1 MGDMIMDIWRFLNF
15 SKILGIV
22 TALVLLL
29 PAMTLQAGEYTSG
42 WAVFSEDD
50 IQGGFNDDRWSTN
63 KEVLCGH
70 DDSTGAAVTCPGG
83 GPQPYDVTKPGTAR
97 LYPIDSAFGFNVLDF
112 VGATQKVLGDGV
124 WGEGW
129 AGNYTPDASCS
140 GSSAKLGTDHLGQEV
155 TECTDTAE
163 WPLVTG
169 GLMISS
175 TPTPAFK
182 TPAGLGTWCAGL
194 GGATV
199 KCDSEHFTV
208 MEHVLTCHETVPY
221 LYADGS
227 APDGVQGDLGDGV
240 DCSQTKLDNELF
252 HIEGGVI
259 QLDEPLVPGA
269 DGSPNLEPNE
279 LTTRDD
285 IAASVDYSMT
295 KKDDGK
301 PLYRWG
307 NVMKRPTDVR
317 VYKSIPLPAA
327 WKNGEVYNVTKAE
340 LKIRHWIS
348 NSPNDQV
355 RAEDMENEGASGVP
369 PEYTVV
375 GDDWYAANNCYES
388 DGDPIV
394 AGTTLY
400 KDHSQTYYDPNSA
413 DNPGVSG
420 NPIAFSE
427 DLVEGFT
434 NAWYTSLDREPFE
447 WWYVNDDNGRY
458 RSFLSSEQAEASGE
472 NLTLQSGPRWR
483 LKAPKFGQDNPGVEI
498 GVDNTDVVPSGVPGC
513 QEQPL
518 QSKDKKYSRG
528 DLTTTVLNLLDW
540 DPVDGPDPLATT
552 AGWIDARANVNAIL
566 GDGDGGEIPETEATG
581 ISVNGAPLTEDFD
594 LVVYVKGDQKET
606 VIYDVQLH
614 VEWDD
619 TPVATVSTI
628 EGVGDF
634 NPVSTDDLLLR
645 SGTALSFMEANG
657 ATNSIRTL
665 DLNWTVEGVGDF
677 NGDNSADVLV
687 RDGTNVS
694 YVNADGSPAFIRTL
708 GTNWEIVGVGDF
720 DGDSAS
726 DVLVRDGTTVSYF
739 TAGNVSTYIRSLGA
753 DWSIV
758 AVGNFTGDA
767 ASEIMVRNG
776 TKIAYFTTA
785 NVTTFVRSLDLD
797 WSIEGVGNFDG
808 LTTDDVLVRNGAN
821 VSYFDATGAAS
832 WIANLDAEWVIEGV
846 GNLGG
851 DAVSEIVIRNGAG
864 IGAEVE
870 YMDVNGATTSI
881 TSSL

>member
-1 MGDMIMDIWRFLNF
+1 MDIWRFKKF
-15 SKILGIV
+15 PKIFGIV
-22 TALVLLL
+22 TVLLL
-29 PAMTLQAGEYTSG
+29 WLPAMSLQAATQSHSFKH
-42 WAVFSEDD
+42 VFSIDD
-50 IQGGFNDDRWSTN
+50 VQGSFNDDRYQDN
-63 KEVLCGH
+63 PDILCDAPG
-70 DDSTGAAVTCPGG
+70 SPACPGDTPPLVS
-83 GPQPYDVTKPGTAR
+83 GPNT
-97 LYPIDSAFGFNVLDF
+97 LYPIDSVFGFEVVDF
-112 VGATQKVLGDGV
+112 VGAAQKTLDGIYT
-124 WGEGW
+124 EGY
-129 AGNYTPDASCS
+129 AGNYTVGS
-140 GSSAKLGTDHLGQEV
+140 GGATGVDQFGNPVDES
-155 TECTDTAE
+155 TDTAA
-163 WPLVTG
+163 WPALTG
-169 GLMISS
+169 GLMVSS
-175 TPTPAFK
+175 PETAVFK
-182 TPAGLGTWCAGL
+182 TPAKLGTWCAGL

-199 KCDSEHFTV
+199 KCDSEHFVV
-208 MEHVLTCHETVPY
+208 MEHALSCHETIPY
-221 LYADGS
+221 LYADENGTQLDLVDPETS
-227 APDGVQGDLGDGV
+227 AVVANCADA
-240 DCSQTKLDNELF
+240 KLDNQLYVVENGAVSGTPL
-252 HIEGGVI
+252 GNDNGVPDLI
-259 QLDEPLVPGA
+259 
-269 DGSPNLEPNE
+269 PNE
-279 LTTRDD
+279 SSVRKD
-285 IAASVDYSMT
+285 IAVSDDYSMT

-307 NVMKRPTDVR
+307 NVMKRPTDIR
-317 VYKSIPLPAA
+317 VYAKLDLPAE
-327 WKNGEVYNVTKAE
+327 WKQGNVYNVTKAE
-340 LKIRHWIS
+340 LRVRHWIT
-348 NSPNDQV
+348 NSPNDQI
-355 RAEDMENEGASGVP
+355 RAEDMENEGASGVI
-369 PEYTVV
+369 PEYVV
-375 GDDWYAANNCYES
+375 DGNGDWRAARDCWES
-388 DGDPIV
+388 DGDPV
-394 AGTTLY
+394 DGSSGTLTDRTLY
-400 KDHSQTYYDPNSA
+400 RDVAQTYYDPTA
-413 DNPGVSG
+413 DNPGSTG
-420 NPIAFSE
+420 DPIAFSE
-427 DLVEGFT
+427 DLNEGFT
-434 NAWYTSLDREPFE
+434 NAWYTTLDREPFE
-447 WWYVNDDNGRY
+447 WWYKNASGEY
-458 RSFLSSEQAEASGE
+458 RSFASPE
-472 NLTLQSGPRWR
+472 LAAADPDFANLTLQSGPRWR
-483 LKAPKFGQDNPGVEI
+483 LKAPKFGQDNPSVEI
-498 GVDNTDVVPSGVPGC
+498 GVDKTSVVPSGVPGC
-513 QEQPL
+513 QEPPVSHQ
-518 QSKDKKYSRG
+518 QVKYARG
-528 DLTTTVLNLLDW
+528 DLTVTTLNLLDW
-540 DPVDGPDPLATT
+540 EDANGPLLTT
-552 AGWIDARANVNAIL
+552 AGWVDARANVNAIIS
-566 GDGDGGEIPETEATG
+566 DGSGEEVHPETATG

-594 LVVYVKGDQKET
+594 LVVYVKGDKKPT
-606 VIYDVQLH
+606 VIYDAELY

-634 NPVSTDDLLLR
+634 NPVSMDDLLLR

-665 DLNWTVEGVGDF
+665 DLNWTIEGVGDF

-708 GTNWEIVGVGDF
+708 GANWEIVGVGDF

-821 VSYFDATGAAS
+821 VSYFDAIGAAS

-851 DAVSEIVIRNGAG
+851 DAVSEIVIRNGGG